1 MGRVLIAHLSH
12 GDGTD
17 TPALGESRSRVLEVL
32 QTAGRPL
39 GVAELAE
46 KVGLHPNTARF
57 HLDGLVEQGLAER
70 TTEEREAPG
79 RPRALYAAS
88 RGSAPAGQRSYRLL
102 AQILT
107 SYLANVSRQPEKA
120 ALRAGEE
127 WGRYLAERPAPFRR
141 VGATAATRQLV
152 QTLDDIGFAPEAAT
166 VGRKRQILLH
176 HCPFR
181 EAAEQHREVVC
192 SVHLGLMRGLLGEL
206 DAPIDAESL
215 EPFVEPDL
223 CITRLSARQ
232 RRGDEVSAS

>member
-1 MGRVLIAHLSH
+1 V
-12 GDGTD
+12 TD
-17 TPALGESRSRVLEVL
+17 ADLTRADPPDSVALGDSRARVLEAL
-32 QTAGRPL
+32 QTARTAL
-39 GVAELAE
+39 GVGQVAT

-70 TTEEREAPG
+70 NSEERATPG
-79 RPRALYAAS
+79 RPRALYSAT
-88 RGSAPAGQRSYRLL
+88 RGSAPAGRRSYRLL

-107 SYLANVSRQPEKA
+107 SYLATTSRQPEKA

-141 VGATAATRQLV
+141 IDAAAATRQLV
-152 QTLDDIGFAPEAAT
+152 QALDDIGFAPEPTT
-166 VGRKRQILLH
+166 VGRKRQIRLH

-192 SVHLGLMRGLLGEL
+192 TIHLGLMRGMLAEME
-206 DAPIDAESL
+206 APLFAESL

-223 CITRLSARQ
+223 CITRLTSRPRRDDEARRSAR
-232 RRGDEVSAS
+232 

>member
-1 MGRVLIAHLSH
+1 M
-12 GDGTD
+12 
-17 TPALGESRSRVLEVL
+17 LEAL
-32 QTAGRPL
+32 QTAGTPL
-39 GVAELAE
+39 GVAELAA

-70 TTEEREAPG
+70 NTEERDTPG

-107 SYLANVSRQPEKA
+107 SYLAGVSRRPEKA
-120 ALRAGEE
+120 AQRAGEE
-127 WGRYLAERPAPFRR
+127 WGRYLAQRPAPFRR
-141 VGATAATRQLV
+141 VDAAAATRELV
-152 QTLDDIGFAPEAAT
+152 QTLDEIGFAPEAT
-166 VGRKRQILLH
+166 PGSRKRQVLLH

-192 SVHLGLMRGLLGEL
+192 SVHLGLMRGLLDEL
-206 DAPIDAESL
+206 DAPLEAESL

-223 CITRLSARQ
+223 CVARLAARQ
-232 RRGDEVSAS
+232 RRGDERHGAR